1 MKALKC
7 VFATIMVLWLV
18 FASTAYA
25 AGSSAEKRVS
35 EPSVLRNGDSANE
48 TSEYDFIKQLL
59 IDDESIS
66 FNPETQTVI
75 LIDVST
81 ALSEHLDSLN
91 LYGGTMD
98 EMTKEFLFSF
108 EAKIDGVNPEEGA
121 PYYIISK
128 DGSSCEQGTFR
139 FRRDASNKS
148 SYVPVSDITEGQE
161 SYIAIPVNI
170 GSTFEVKPCEVFLR
184 FGHFEKE
191 GFDYQDIDSISPVP
205 DSTIDM
211 DGYSGTASSD
221 IAVCDF
227 SYTWDAFTFLEI
239 EMCVANPEIKLMEMG
254 GYALV
259 GDSYAK

>member
-108 EAKIDGVNPEEGA
+108 ETKLDGSDLEEGA
-121 PYYIISK
+121 AYYIISK
-128 DGSSCEQGTFR
+128 DGTSCETGNYR
-139 FRRDASNKS
+139 IRIDAINRKS
-148 SYVPVSDITEGQE
+148 RVPVSDITEGQE
-161 SYIAIPVNI
+161 CYIAIPVDI
-170 GSTFEVKPCEVFLR
+170 GSTYEVKFQIP
-184 FGHFEKE
+184 
-191 GFDYQDIDSISPVP
+191 
-205 DSTIDM
+205 
-211 DGYSGTASSD
+211 
-221 IAVCDF
+221 
-227 SYTWDAFTFLEI
+227 
-239 EMCVANPEIKLMEMG
+239 
-254 GYALV
+254 
-259 GDSYAK
+259 